1 MSVTDAAKMHAVLL
15 LTCRTASRD
24 SLKTSEKF
32 NIVFLAPSDS
42 DSTQMF

>member
-1 MSVTDAAKMHAVLL
+1 MHAVLL

-42 DSTQMF
+42 VHKCFKDWVNSS